1 MSIAAS
7 RQMKFDLSAGSPLGA
22 FHSFPRTVF
31 LERSGFF
38 FVFDH
43 GTNRLVKLGK
53 ILSLLYYYYYSC
65 MPEKLLND

>member
-43 GTNRLVKLGK
+43 GTNSLGK
-53 ILSLLYYYYYSC
+53 TWQDFVIALL
-65 MPEKLLND
+65 LLLFLYAGEITK